1 MKLVDGSGAAI
12 LAIIAVIVSMST
24 CALGA
29 DRGILSGQPD
39 YSIDPTPEPSIQVDN
54 LYSQEAL
61 LRNQSHQLESL
72 RACDVTDQE
81 SRKCCIRLL
90 DEYESQLRYQSELL
104 ASFEDL
110 LIDEWPNLSEEQ
122 HITLTARLEDLLRRQ
137 ETLLNEFQSCLKKFY
152 CLLPPSS
159 KKKFLNSYE
168 DLLKREANLLLGFED
183 LLHLQQTISHPSMI
197 AFLESFED
205 LIRRQAMLLDS
216 FEDFLKVNC
225 NILKIHKSVDK
236 CGFRPG
242 QKVTYNYVISN
253 TVNFTIVDV
262 KIVDDHLGRV
272 IEGITLGP
280 YETKTFSKSTILDE
294 DAPCG
299 TKICNRARVFGVDP
313 KGFTVSSL
321 SNTVCIR
328 LICESVNYDSVNLGD
343 QRSLAFSS
351 DWAKADNSIEIR
363 KNQKINCS
371 MNFESRNTEKIKVGN
386 QFAAAFQSGRAKNS
400 IKIIEGQGPD

>member
-1 MKLVDGSGAAI
+1 MKLTDGLKAAMLVTI
-12 LAIIAVIVSMST
+12 VVLVSMST
-24 CALGA
+24 CALG
-29 DRGILSGQPD
+29 DEGTSPGQS
-39 YSIDPTPEPSIQVDN
+39 YYRIDSAPKPSMQVDD
-54 LYSQEAL
+54 LYSQVVL
-61 LRNQSHQLESL
+61 LMNRSHQLESL
-72 RACDVTDQE
+72 GACDVTDQD
-81 SRKCCIRLL
+81 SRERCTEFL
-90 DEYESQLRYQSELL
+90 DDYESQLRHQAELL
-104 ASFEDL
+104 DSFEDL
-110 LIDEWPNLSEEQ
+110 LINEWPNLSEEQ
-122 HITLTARLEDLLRRQ
+122 RISLTASLEDLLRR
-137 ETLLNEFQSCLKKFY
+137 EAILLNEFQSCLKKFY

-183 LLHLQQTISHPSMI
+183 ILHLQQTIRHSSMI

-242 QKVTYNYVISN
+242 QKATYNYVISN
-253 TVNFTIVDV
+253 TDNFTIVDI
-262 KIVDDHLGRV
+262 KIVDDHLGKV

-294 DAPCG
+294 DVPGG

-321 SNTVCIR
+321 SNMVCIR
-328 LICESVNYDSVNLGD
+328 LICEAVNYDSVNLGD
-343 QRSLAFSS
+343 QRSLALSS
-351 DWAKADNSIEIR
+351 DLAKADNFIEIEKDQKTNCA
-363 KNQKINCS
+363 KNVD
-371 MNFESRNTEKIKVGN
+371 SRNAEKIKVGN

-400 IKIIEGQGPD
+400 IKIIEGQRPD